1 MAHWLVLRTSI
12 LVPLPLRPS
21 FHQRSS
27 RERTSHFQA
36 GGDKL
41 ISLPFFLLFSPLVER
56 RSLARKLNRSPTT
69 CSSARQR
76 SRIRGWIA
84 NQLST
89 KRGEILKSTRNARNA
104 ISSLLHRAEKV
115 LHHFDENPYLDKFSN
130 GIPLVPGF
138 AATRTTR
145 PRFVSRERIP
155 TREKYTRV
163 HIHARRAIV
172 RLFIIKFPISP
183 RLST

>member
-115 LHHFDENPYLDKFSN
+115 LHHFDEIPIWINFPMGYHLYLVSQLRARRDQDSYLANEFQRGRN
-130 GIPLVPGF
+130 
-138 AATRTTR
+138 TRA
-145 PRFVSRERIP
+145 
-155 TREKYTRV
+155 